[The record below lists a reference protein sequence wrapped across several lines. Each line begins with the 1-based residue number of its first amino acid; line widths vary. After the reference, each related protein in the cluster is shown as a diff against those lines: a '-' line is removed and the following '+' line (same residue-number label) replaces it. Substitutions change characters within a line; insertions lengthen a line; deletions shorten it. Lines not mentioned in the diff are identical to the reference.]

1 MNTSTISIPND
12 LIQELNKR
20 KLDVNESYADVI
32 TRLMVADEDP
42 VPLSEEE
49 IAGIKEGLED
59 VKAGQIISAERLRY
73 ELGI

>member
-1 MNTSTISIPND
+1 
-12 LIQELNKR
+12 
-20 KLDVNESYADVI
+20 
-32 TRLMVADEDP
+32 MVADEDP

-59 VKAGQIISAERLRY
+59 VNAGRIISAERLRY